1 MDFPLNHLQLIC
13 SEYGI
18 GGLISVEG
26 SLGGY
31 VNTNIKIKTEKG
43 IFVIRIYREKF
54 EPERIHYAHETVSI
68 LRSSNLPALMPLQNK
83 RGNYFSTCNEYFI
96 EVTPF
101 VDAHHFQWL
110 PTQAYFSG
118 NMLRKMHQTL
128 MHVKKDPPPRESIYH
143 FYNWNVLDDT
153 PKLQSLYNWTP
164 HHIAQIYQMNDL
176 IQKNSQNSGY
186 IPTDLPTTILHGDWN
201 PGNQLYQENGEV
213 CCILDF
219 DSIQRG
225 ECVFDVA
232 YALYFF
238 LLKDKGKVLVKPFIQ
253 GYGGLSEQE
262 QRVLPSM
269 IAKLGLFFGSF
280 INKRDLEFAKQ
291 QELVEWVLSP
301 EGVKALQEHG

>member
-1 MDFPLNHLQLIC
+1 MDYPLHDLQSIC
-13 SEYGI
+13 SEFGI
-18 GGLISVEG
+18 GGFISVEG
-26 SLGGY
+26 KLGGY

-43 IFVIRIYREKF
+43 YFVIRIYREKVD
-54 EPERIHYAHETVSI
+54 PGRIHYAHETVSI
-68 LRSSNLPALMPLQNK
+68 LRSANVPALMPLQNK
-83 RGNYFSTCNEYFI
+83 LGSYFSTRNEYFI
-96 EVTPF
+96 EVSPF

-128 MHVKKDPPPRESIYH
+128 MDDKKDPPPRESIYH
-143 FYNWNVLDDT
+143 FYNWSVPNDT
-153 PKLQSLYNWTP
+153 PKLQLLYKWTP

-176 IQKNSQNSGY
+176 ILKYCQNLEDD
-186 IPTDLPTTILHGDWN
+186 PANLPTSILHGDWN

-213 CCILDF
+213 ICILDF

-225 ECVFDVA
+225 ECIFDVA

-238 LLKDKGKVLVKPFIQ
+238 LLKDKGKDVVKPFIQ

-262 QRVLPSM
+262 QSVLPSM

-280 INKRDLEFAKQ
+280 INKGDLEFAKQ
-291 QELVEWVLSP
+291 QKLVEWVLSP
-301 EGVKALQEHG
+301 EGVNVLQERG

>member
-1 MDFPLNHLQLIC
+1 MDYPLNDLQSIC
-13 SEYGI
+13 REFGI
-18 GGLISVEG
+18 GDFISVEG
-26 SLGGY
+26 KLGGY
-31 VNTNIKIKTEKG
+31 VNTNIKIKTDKG
-43 IFVIRIYREKF
+43 LYVIRIYREKF
-54 EPERIHYAHETVSI
+54 DPERIHYAHETVSI

-83 RGNYFSTCNEYFI
+83 AGNYFSTRNEYFI

-118 NMLRKMHQTL
+118 NMLSKMHQTL
-128 MHVKKDPPPRESIYH
+128 MHAQKEPPIRESIYH
-143 FYNWNVLDDT
+143 FYNWSVPNDT
-153 PKLQSLYNWTP
+153 PKLQPIYNWTP
-164 HHIAQIYQMNDL
+164 HQIAQIYQMNDMIL
-176 IQKNSQNSGY
+176 NYSHHLEDVLSN
-186 IPTDLPTTILHGDWN
+186 LPTTILHGDWN

-225 ECVFDVA
+225 ERVFDVA

-238 LLKDKGKVLVKPFIQ
+238 LLKEKGKGLVKPFIQ

-262 QRVLPSM
+262 NGVLPSM

-280 INKRDLEFAKQ
+280 INKGDLEFAKQ
-291 QELVEWVLSP
+291 QKLVEWVFSP
-301 EGVKALQEHG
+301 EGVQVLQEHG